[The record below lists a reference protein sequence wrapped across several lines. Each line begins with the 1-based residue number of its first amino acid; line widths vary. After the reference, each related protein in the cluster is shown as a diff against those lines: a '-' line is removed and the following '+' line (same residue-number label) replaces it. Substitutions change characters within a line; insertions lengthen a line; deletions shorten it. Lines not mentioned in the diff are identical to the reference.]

1 MEWTDQ
7 VGHGDWI
14 RERLDAGP
22 SSSMHAVVPRG
33 FPAYARVLHRPH
45 VVVLPGRPVPTQE
58 EWVRMPEAEQR
69 RLSDAM
75 VYSPTS
81 WAETARAFG
90 TAVHAEAQWNRLVR
104 TPAGSG
110 DWQHALA
117 PDGREF
123 EAPTPGQLDA
133 DLVADV
139 ATHLAANTST
149 PADVFVAIWEG
160 WGGLTGFFGQSPG
173 RTFMQL
179 AAQDEPGPAFTPDD
193 AQRRAADAAVY
204 AQHNAMLG
212 RSIHDSFNTVLGQPT
227 WQPGTLSDGISRG
240 PRLRLPGRDHILFR
254 GGVDELADPEWAA
267 VVPWR
272 DPERERLGLDPAA
285 ESPSLVWP
293 ADRAWIMVTEVDYDS
308 TIVAGGSDLIRAL
321 VADPLVEA
329 FRLEEGADLSWDAD
343 GINR

>member
-14 RERLDAGP
+14 RARLDAATP
-22 SSSMHAVVPRG
+22 TMHSVVPHG
-33 FPAYARVLHRPH
+33 YPAYARVLHRPH
-45 VVVLPGRPVPTQE
+45 VVRLPGRPVPTQD
-58 EWVRMPEAEQR
+58 EWMRMPEAERQ

-75 VYSPTS
+75 VYGPTT

-90 TAVHAEAQWNRLVR
+90 TVVHSEAQWNRLVR
-104 TPAGSG
+104 TSAG

-123 EAPTPGQLDA
+123 EAPTAGQLDP
-133 DLVADV
+133 DLVAAV
-139 ATHLAANTST
+139 ARHLAAHTTT
-149 PADVFVAIWEG
+149 PDDVFVTIWEG

-179 AAQDEPGPAFTPDD
+179 AAHDQTASATRAED
-193 AQRRAADAAVY
+193 AERRAADAAVY

-227 WQPGTLSDGISRG
+227 WQPGILSDEISRG
-240 PRLRLPGRDHILFR
+240 ARLRLPARDHILFHGR
-254 GGVDELADPEWAA
+254 IDELADPEWAA
-267 VVPWR
+267 SVPWR
-272 DPERERLGLDPAA
+272 DPERERLGLEPAA

-293 ADRAWIMVTEVDYDS
+293 ADRAWTMVTEVDFDS
-308 TIVAGGSDLIRAL
+308 TIVGGSAELIRAI
-321 VADPLVEA
+321 VADPLLEA
-329 FRLEEGADLSWDAD
+329 LRLEEGADLSWDAD